1 MDLVKLVVMKR
12 KLTKEESAKI
22 TKEVMA
28 ISDDPDT
35 RFTMAVIKAVEATQK
50 WEYTKQVNVNLI
62 VINVLLKWVHNVI
75 FTKKSKNWR
84 IYLDNN
90 WFR

>member
-1 MDLVKLVVMKR
+1 MDLVKLGVMKR

-22 TKEVMA
+22 TNEVMA

-50 WEYTKQVNVNLI
+50 
-62 VINVLLKWVHNVI
+62 
-75 FTKKSKNWR
+75 
-84 IYLDNN
+84 
-90 WFR
+90 